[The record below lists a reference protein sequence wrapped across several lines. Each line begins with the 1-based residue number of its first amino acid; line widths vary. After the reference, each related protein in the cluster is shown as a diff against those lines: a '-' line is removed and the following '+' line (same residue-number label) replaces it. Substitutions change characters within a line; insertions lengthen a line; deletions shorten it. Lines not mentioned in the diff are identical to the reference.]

1 MKYLV
6 IGSGGREHA
15 FAWKLKQDEP
25 AAEIFIAPGNAGTE
39 EVGTNVPIAVTDLDA
54 LVAWAQKEKPDLT
67 VVGPEAPLVAGVVD
81 RFEAAGLPIFG
92 PNKAAARLEGSK
104 VYSKN
109 FLLKYNLP
117 TAPGASFSKSADA
130 IAYSRA
136 HPQYPQVL
144 KADGLAAGKGVI
156 IAQDAAEAE
165 ETIRQ
170 IMDERVFG
178 DAGREMLIEE
188 FSPGREMS
196 IHIVTDGIA
205 YRMLPI
211 AQDHK
216 KLLDD
221 DQGPNTGG
229 MGAYAPAPFAT
240 PELRAQV
247 AAEVV
252 EPVLAAFKKEGIDFR
267 GILYIGLIWTPDGPS
282 ILEFNVRGGDPE
294 TQVLLPLLKTPLAQI
309 FQAVRQQRLSELT
322 IEFLNLYAV
331 SVVLAAAGY
340 PDKPKTG
347 DPISGLDDA
356 MKDAVV
362 FHGSTCRSGNKCLTN
377 GGRVLSS
384 TGWAENLALARDL
397 TYKKA
402 EKIIFTGYQKRC
414 DIAARTSLVNENDDY
429 LPSSGNQPARHEG
442 ERSGSGLSGS

>member
-15 FAWKLKQDEP
+15 FAWRLKKDEP
-25 AAEIFIAPGNAGTE
+25 EAEIFVAPGNAGTE
-39 EVGTNVPIAVTDLDA
+39 EVGTNVSIAATDLDA
-54 LVAWAQKEKPDLT
+54 LVAWALKEKPDLT
-67 VVGPEAPLVAGVVD
+67 VVGPEAPLCAGVVD

-104 VYSKN
+104 VYTKN

-117 TAPGASFSKSADA
+117 TAPGAGFSSSAEA

-136 HPQYPQVL
+136 HPQFPQVI

-165 ETIRQ
+165 ETIHR

-178 DAGREMLIEE
+178 DAGRELLIEE
-188 FSPGREMS
+188 FSQGREMS

-211 AQDHK
+211 SQDHK
-216 KLLDD
+216 RLLDGD
-221 DQGPNTGG
+221 RGPNTGG

-247 AAEVV
+247 ATEIV

-267 GILYIGLIWTPDGPS
+267 GILYIGLMWTPKGPS

-294 TQVLLPLLKTPLAQI
+294 TQVLLPLLKTPLASI
-309 FQAVRQQRLSELT
+309 LRAVREQRLSDLNV
-322 IEFLNLYAV
+322 EFLDLYAV
-331 SVVLAAAGY
+331 SVVMAAGGY
-340 PDKPKTG
+340 PEKPRTG
-347 DPISGLDDA
+347 DVITGIPENLPDV
-356 MKDAVV
+356 VV
-362 FHGSTCRSGNKCLTN
+362 FHGSTCRVGNKCMTN
-377 GGRVLSS
+377 GGRVLSV
-384 TGWAENLALARDL
+384 TGWGVILSTVRQ
-397 TYKKA
+397 
-402 EKIIFTGYQKRC
+402 KIYQNTAKISFTDSYYRC
-414 DIAARTSLVNENDDY
+414 TIADNTSLK
-429 LPSSGNQPARHEG
+429 
-442 ERSGSGLSGS
+442 